1 MATNY
6 LSALGEIKKAILKS
20 RITAVMQANK
30 ELIILYFFIGKYVS
44 ENTRKKN
51 WGKGAIHSISNL
63 LQQELYGLRGFS
75 ETNITNMRI
84 FYEEWAF
91 LEPFFIENSSIV
103 YFDEYQ
109 QIASNENRQ
118 LATDDLKTSNRQL
131 VTDDL
136 VKLSDE
142 AKKELEAI
150 FFKIGFSNHSQWGL
164 SLTKHTKIC
173 QKITKTF
180 YQT

>member
-6 LSALGEIKKAILKS
+6 LSAVGEIKKAILKS

-44 ENTRKKN
+44 ENTRKKI
-51 WGKGAIHSISNL
+51 WGKGTIHSISNL

-75 ETNITNMRI
+75 ETNIKNMRI
-84 FYEEWAF
+84 FYEDWAF
-91 LEPFFIENSSIV
+91 LESFFIENSSIV

-118 LATDDLKTSNRQL
+118 LATDDL
-131 VTDDL
+131 

-150 FFKIGFSNHSQWGL
+150 FFKIGFSNHSQWVL

>member
-51 WGKGAIHSISNL
+51 WGKGAFHSISNL

-75 ETNITNMRI
+75 ETNIKNMRI

-109 QIASNENRQ
+109 QISSNENRQ
-118 LATDDLKTSNRQL
+118 LA
-131 VTDDL
+131 TDDL

-150 FFKIGFSNHSQWGL
+150 FFKIGFSNHSQWVL